1 MLKKT
6 LASVLCII
14 LAASAMTS
22 CGKNLKVDDKSK
34 TSTSDDDQLGTA
46 NPEDENNPATT
57 VPSAGN
63 GNGSTT
69 PKTIDLSRFA
79 DRSVPDIDTENAE
92 VKNFTAPEI
101 GDDIIIMK
109 FQGYDGEVKIRL
121 FPEYAELG
129 VENFIGL
136 AEKGYYDGLT
146 FHRIMAD
153 FMIQG
158 GDPLGTGTG
167 GESVWG
173 GKFDGGVSD
182 KLTHAAGTL
191 AYANSGS
198 TATNGSQFYIVT
210 GEVYNDDYLKMLEEK
225 GYSFSDDVKK
235 ILAAA
240 GGAPWLDG
248 GYTVFGQVYEG
259 LDIIFSIQDV
269 EVYQG
274 NPFSSEVSTPAEPVV
289 LEYVKVGKYEGEE
302 LKWFIADYM
311 ENNSSGKDKDT
322 NASDEETSQEA
333 GDM

>member
-1 MLKKT
+1 MFKR
-6 LASVLCII
+6 I
-14 LAASAMTS
+14 LAALLCTVMTAAVVTS
-22 CGKNLKVDDKSK
+22 CGKDVSTDEKSSSSSEEAATSAAGDKETE
-34 TSTSDDDQLGTA
+34 TSPVSEA
-46 NPEDENNPATT
+46 ATEAAKAPT
-57 VPSAGN
+57 GD
-63 GNGSTT
+63 
-69 PKTIDLSRFA
+69 KTIDLSRFGN
-79 DRSVPDIDTENAE
+79 RSVPDLDLENAS
-92 VKNFTAPEI
+92 VKNFTAPKV

-109 FQGYDGEVKIRL
+109 IKGYDGEIKIRL

-136 AEKGYYDGLT
+136 ADKGYYDGLT

-158 GDPLGTGTG
+158 GDPNGTGTG

-173 GKFDGGVSD
+173 GDFDGGVSD

-191 AYANSGS
+191 AYANSGATS
-198 TATNGSQFYIVT
+198 TNGSQFYIVT
-210 GEVYNDDYLKMLEEK
+210 GEVYDDEYLGMLEAN
-225 GYSFSDDVKK
+225 GYSFTDDIKK

-259 LDIIFSIQDV
+259 LDIVFAVQDT

-274 NPFSSEVSTPAEPVV
+274 NAFSAEVSTPAEPVV

-311 ENNSSGKDKDT
+311 DGASDT
-322 NASDEETSQEA
+322 EKKTEASDEN
-333 GDM
+333 

>member
-1 MLKKT
+1 MFKKI
-6 LASVLCII
+6 LASVFCIA
-14 LAASAMTS
+14 LASSAMTS
-22 CGKNLKVDDKSK
+22 CGKDLMDSKSSSSGKESEAATSPAGDTQDPAGTNK
-34 TSTSDDDQLGTA
+34 TDS
-46 NPEDENNPATT
+46 
-57 VPSAGN
+57 
-63 GNGSTT
+63 GSTEH
-69 PKTIDLSRFA
+69 KTIDLSRFA
-79 DRSVPDIDTENAE
+79 DRSVPDIDFENAE
-92 VKNFTAPEI
+92 IKNFTAPEV

-129 VENFIGL
+129 VENFVGL
-136 AEKGYYDGLT
+136 TNKGYYDGLT

-158 GDPLGTGTG
+158 GDPLGNGTG
-167 GESVWG
+167 GESLWG
-173 GKFDGGVSD
+173 DKFDGGVSD
-182 KLTHAAGTL
+182 KLTHAAGAI

-198 TATNGSQFYIVT
+198 TSTDGSQFYIVT
-210 GEVYNDDYLKMLEEK
+210 GETYDDDYLALLESN

-235 ILAAA
+235 ILSTA

-259 LDIIFSIQDV
+259 LDIIFAVQDV

-274 NPFSSEVSTPAEPVV
+274 NAFNPEVSTPVEPVV

-311 ENNSSGKDKDT
+311 GDGSSEAKKDT
-322 NASDEETSQEA
+322 EASEEE
-333 GDM
+333 DR